1 MERVSEI
8 SSHSDAPVGAI
19 TDVPGVRVGH
29 ATALEARTGV
39 TVALFER
46 GAKGAGLLL
55 GSAGSTRGF
64 ESLYPRGT
72 PKLVHGVCF
81 AGGSTF
87 GLSAAGGVQ
96 RYLAERKLG
105 LPVDDL
111 FIPLVPSAIV
121 FDLHVGKRDAYPDEA
136 MGYQAC
142 VNAGAEVAEGNV
154 GAGTGAVVGKL
165 LHSAHGMAG
174 GVGTASARMGG
185 ATMGALAVVN
195 AFGDV
200 RDPETGRIVA
210 GARTA
215 PDSLELL
222 DSVAAMRRGV
232 VRTGP
237 GEMTNTT
244 LVLIVTDAALD
255 PITCGAVARV
265 AASGFAH
272 AIAPVFTHFDG
283 DVIIVLSTGNQVL
296 HPLTASQMA
305 ADLTA
310 RAIVRGVRAAR
321 PIGARPC
328 AADLAA
334 AAARQP

>member
-1 MERVSEI
+1 MEHVSEI
-8 SSHSDAPVGAI
+8 IAASSAPAGAI

-29 ATALEARTGV
+29 ATDVAARTGV

-46 GAKGAGLLL
+46 GARGAGLLL
-55 GSAGSTRGF
+55 GSAASTRGF
-64 ESLYPRGT
+64 ESLYPRGV
-72 PKLVHGVCF
+72 PKVVHGVCF

-87 GLSAAGGVQ
+87 GLTAAGGVQ

-142 VNAGAEVAEGNV
+142 VAAGAHVAEGNV

-165 LHSAHGMAG
+165 LRSAHGMAG
-174 GVGTASARMGG
+174 GVGTASARMGA

-200 RDPETGRIVA
+200 RDPATGRILA

-222 DSVAAMRRGV
+222 DSVAAIGRGV
-232 VRTGP
+232 VRAGP
-237 GEMTNTT
+237 GDVTDTT
-244 LVLIVTDAALD
+244 LVLIVTDADFD
-255 PITCGAVARV
+255 PITCGVIARV

-272 AIAPVFTHFDG
+272 AITPVFTHFDG
-283 DVIIVLSTGNQVL
+283 DVVVVLSTGEQKL

-305 ADLTA
+305 AELTA
-310 RAIVRGVRAAR
+310 RAIVRGVLAAR
-321 PIGARPC
+321 PIESRPC
-328 AADLAA
+328 ASDLAA
-334 AAARQP
+334 APRP